1 MKTRNLLPLLAASAL
16 LLPSSHLFAQDAP
29 APQPADQMIGVSH
42 PEKLNDTITTTD
54 DPAAQPQQY
63 QKPSPAVPAAASAP
77 APVQSDDHY
86 VPYSGNQNNGN
97 QTPTLQTHNYG
108 SAGTP
113 DHYAPSGSGTAAFNP
128 NDPNSGVV
136 TSVPLGPND
145 LPIGT
150 RLVAQLNNTISTKT
164 TAAGTRFT
172 AELTQPV
179 MRNGR
184 VILPVGTVVNGR
196 ISQIHGGRRISGA
209 SAIRLTPDDIIL
221 PDRSTYRVL
230 AEVVDL
236 DHFAASHVN
245 NEGVITDTR
254 SNKVAAGATALT
266 TTSGL
271 VAGAMIAGPIGAG
284 VGAGVG
290 AGIGAYWWL
299 REDRQQTLPTGTEI
313 VFSLD
318 DILTVSLAPDN
329 ATYVPPA
336 PSL

>member
-1 MKTRNLLPLLAASAL
+1 MKTKKLLPLLAASAL

-29 APQPADQMIGVSH
+29 APQPANQMTGVSH
-42 PEKLNDTITTTD
+42 PEKLNDTITSTD
-54 DPAAQPQQY
+54 DPAAPPQPR
-63 QKPSPAVPAAASAP
+63 QKPSPAVPVAAAP
-77 APVQSDDHY
+77 IQSDDHY
-86 VPYSGNQNNGN
+86 VPYSGNRNNGN
-97 QTPTLQTHNYG
+97 PTPALQTHNYG
-108 SAGTP
+108 SVATT
-113 DHYAPSGSGTAAFNP
+113 DHYAPPSSGSAAFNP
-128 NDPNSGVV
+128 NDPDSGVV

-150 RLVAQLNNTISTKT
+150 RIVAQLNSTISTKT
-164 TAAGTRFT
+164 TTAGTRFT

-184 VILPVGTVVNGR
+184 VMLPVGTVVNGR

-245 NEGVITDTR
+245 NEGVITDSH
-254 SNKVAAGATALT
+254 SNKVAVGATALT

-271 VAGAMIAGPIGAG
+271 VAGAMIAGPVGAG
-284 VGAGVG
+284 VGAGIG

-299 REDRQQTLPTGTEI
+299 REDRQQTLPTGTQI

-318 DILTVSLAPDN
+318 DILTVAEDK
-329 ATYVPPA
+329 ATYVPPPPVSA
-336 PSL
+336 PTY